1 MLKPITHLFLVISL
15 LWQFMLIPAMALP
28 DLLHTVSENP
38 ISISESYSGSVA
50 VDETV
55 SNSDLLAEL
64 GLDFT
69 LLCDNIC
76 EVLASGHCSTHGG
89 CTTGLHYLPLLAL
102 PTSLESE
109 KIFEPQWS
117 IKTVPPQIVNPPPIA

>member
-1 MLKPITHLFLVISL
+1 MLKPLTHLFLVISL
-15 LWQFMLIPAMALP
+15 LWQFMLTPAMALP
-28 DLLHTVSENP
+28 DLLHTVSENQ
-38 ISISESYSGSVA
+38 ISISESYSDTVA

-55 SNSDLLAEL
+55 SNSDLLTEL

-76 EVLASGHCSTHGG
+76 QDLASGHCSTHGG

-102 PTSLESE
+102 PTNFESE
-109 KIFEPQWS
+109 KIVEPQWS
-117 IKTVPPQIVNPPPIA
+117 IKTVSPHIVNPPPTA